1 MKVKDLKSQVFT
13 IPNILTYLRI
23 LSIPFFMYFTIA
35 KGTYI
40 LKSGVFPQ
48 GFPLIGLIIM
58 VVAAS
63 TDVFDG
69 YIARRFNQ
77 TSQLGILM
85 DPLADK
91 LMHTMAALSLVIVG
105 SIHWAFIVL
114 LLLKEALMI
123 VGASVLFKESKLIK
137 ANIMGKIASVNLSI
151 AIIMCYFHAFFALKV
166 FYLDW
171 IVLGIGVVL
180 TYVAFF
186 NYIKQTVAFY
196 KIKKAREAEEQQEHK
211 D

>member
-23 LSIPFFMYFTIA
+23 ISIPFFMYFTIA

-40 LKSGVFPQ
+40 LRSDAFPA

-58 VVAAS
+58 VAAAS
-63 TDVFDG
+63 TDIFDG
-69 YIARRFNQ
+69 YIARRFHQ

-91 LMHTMAALSLVIVG
+91 LMHTMAVLSLVIAG
-105 SIHWAFIVL
+105 FIHWAFIVL

-123 VGASVLFKESKLIK
+123 IGASVLFKDSKLIK
-137 ANIMGKIASVNLSI
+137 ANMMGKIASVNLSI
-151 AIIMCYFHAFFALKV
+151 AIIMCYFHTFFATKV

-171 IVLGIGVVL
+171 IVLGIGTLL
-180 TYVAFF
+180 TYVAFV
-186 NYIKQTVAFY
+186 NYFKQAITFY
-196 KIKKAREAEEQQEHK
+196 KNRKKREAEQQAQK